1 MRYFTMRTLALA
13 ALTGLG
19 TAACGSSG
27 GGSGPSGTTFSSAEA
42 QGGAAIAQ
50 SLGDGAL
57 TTFSD
62 GAYDASSLPSFAAAA
77 PHAKAALAGALY
89 AMGVRGRALGAVSKS
104 AIVYRDGGTCTP
116 TLSGDV
122 SGDTPTDTDGD
133 GVPDSVVATFNAGN
147 CTVVD
152 SVDHITFAYSGT
164 IKIVDIGD
172 IFGFRLVVDFI
183 YTFTS
188 TSTTETVHE
197 VGNETFTEAAQL
209 ADLNVQLDDTTHVS
223 GAETSR
229 VLIHQA
235 MEFTFVPTTGALALG
250 VPLPDGHMTIVGGLA
265 TSIQGQPN
273 SFSFDVATPTALAY
287 SAACGNADN
296 NPPFTAGHITG
307 AFHGYATAGFDVTFT
322 ACGVD
327 PTVTTFGTT

>member
-1 MRYFTMRTLALA
+1 MRYVTMRTLALA

-19 TAACGSSG
+19 AAACGSSG
-27 GGSGPSGTTFSSAEA
+27 SSGPSGTTFSAAEA

-50 SLGDGAL
+50 SLGENAL

-62 GAYDASSLPSFAAAA
+62 GSYDAASLPSFAAAA

-89 AMGVRGRALGAVSKS
+89 AMGVRGRALGAVSQ
-104 AIVYRDGGTCTP
+104 AAPLYRDGGECIP
-116 TLSGDV
+116 TLSGDLT
-122 SGDTPTDTDGD
+122 SNTPTDTDGD
-133 GVPDSVVATFNAGN
+133 GVPDSVVAIFNAGN

-152 SVDHITFAYSGT
+152 TADHVTFSYAGT

-172 IFGFRLVVDFI
+172 IFGFRLVVDFV
-183 YTFTS
+183 YTFT
-188 TSTTETVHE
+188 TASTTETLHE
-197 VGNETFTEAAQL
+197 VGTETFTEAAQL
-209 ADLNVQLDDTTHVS
+209 ADLNVQLDDTTHLT
-223 GAETSR
+223 GAETSN

-235 MEFTFVPTTGALALG
+235 MEFTFVPTTGSLALG
-250 VPLPDGHMTIVGGLA
+250 VPLPDGHMTVVGGLA

-273 SFSFDVATPTALAY
+273 SFSFDIATPTALAY
-287 SAACGNADN
+287 SADCGNADN

-307 AFHGYATAGFDVTFT
+307 AFHGFATAGFDVTFT

>member
-1 MRYFTMRTLALA
+1 MRYVTIRTLALA

-27 GGSGPSGTTFSSAEA
+27 SSGPSGTTFSAAEA

-50 SLGDGAL
+50 SLGDDAL
-57 TTFSD
+57 ATFSD
-62 GAYDASSLPSFAAAA
+62 GSYDASSLPSFVAAA
-77 PHAKAALAGALY
+77 PHSKAALAGALY

-104 AIVYRDGGTCTP
+104 AVLYRDGSACTP

-122 SGDTPTDTDGD
+122 TSDTPTDTDGD

-152 SVDHITFAYSGT
+152 SADNITFSYSGT

-172 IFGFRLVVDFI
+172 IFGFRLVLDFV
-183 YTFTS
+183 YTFTTAS
-188 TSTTETVHE
+188 STETVHE
-197 VGNETFTEAAQL
+197 VGTETFTEAAQL
-209 ADLNVQLDDTTHVS
+209 ADLNVQLDDTTHVT
-223 GAETSR
+223 GAGAAS
-229 VLIHQA
+229 VLVHQA
-235 MEFTFVPTTGALALG
+235 MDYQFIPTTGSLALG
-250 VPLPDGHMTIVGGLA
+250 EPLPDGHMTVVGGLA

-273 SFSFDVATPTALAY
+273 SFTFDIATPTALAY
-287 SAACGNADN
+287 SAACGNVDN

-322 ACGVD
+322 ACGAD
-327 PTVTTFGTT
+327 PTVTTYGTT